1 MPTSASFRSSPFGR
15 QASGITD
22 ISESPLIEMK
32 NKVLNTS
39 WFDTVL
45 GPMIAVSDDQRLYLL
60 EFADKPGLDLELE
73 SFKLQ
78 TESGTGQSHA
88 VPIESI
94 KIELK
99 SYFEGRLTVFKT
111 PLCLRGSPFRTLV
124 WEELLR
130 IPYGQT
136 RTYAQQ
142 SEAIGK
148 PKAYRAAANANAA
161 NQLAIIVPC
170 HRVINS
176 NGGLGGYAGGIMRKR
191 WLIDHEK
198 KYRSPPKLPR
208 LRER

>member
-1 MPTSASFRSSPFGR
+1 MVILRDANLRHLRFFELRVVVS
-15 QASGITD
+15 
-22 ISESPLIEMK
+22 EMK
-32 NKVLNTS
+32 NKVLNES

-45 GPMIAVSDDQRLYLL
+45 GLMVAVADDQRLYLL
-60 EFADKPGLDLELE
+60 EFADKPGLDRELDG
-73 SFKLQ
+73 FKLQ
-78 TESGTGQSHA
+78 TESGVGQGLA
-88 VPIESI
+88 VLESI

-111 PLCLRGSPFRTLV
+111 PLCLRGSPFQTLV

-130 IPYGQT
+130 IPHGQT

-191 WLIDHEK
+191 WLIDHENK
-198 KYRSPPKLPR
+198 VSESSLSFRA
-208 LRER
+208 